1 MKTIFIPVKIKT
13 IISKSQLS
21 DMSKRL
27 PKNIA
32 IAYSIQYIDMAKEIK
47 SILTKKHNITKFIQV
62 LGCSKPRFSKN
73 TSAILLIGDGRFHAI
88 SLAYGTKLPVY
99 IYRTKLERILPKD
112 IDVLK
117 RNQKAA
123 YMRFLNANKV
133 GVLISTKP
141 GQENLKKAIGL
152 KKKLKKN
159 SYLFITNN
167 IDTREF
173 ENFGLDSWVNTACP
187 RLDMNDNSVVNMNK
201 VQ

>member
-1 MKTIFIPVKIKT
+1 M
-13 IISKSQLS
+13 
-21 DMSKRL
+21 
-27 PKNIA
+27 
-32 IAYSIQYIDMAKEIK
+32 
-47 SILTKKHNITKFIQV
+47 
-62 LGCSKPRFSKN
+62 
-73 TSAILLIGDGRFHAI
+73 
-88 SLAYGTKLPVY
+88 AYGTKLPVY